1 MITCFIILHYTFSLW
16 SKIHEET
23 YVLLKQIMYNGMIQI
38 WDWCAALLPK
48 EIHLVSGCF
57 APMFLFRPGVV
68 RAATFR
74 SQQMCFISIQ
84 IWCQKAREILKL
96 SIKIFSNSFKG
107 FFITILWK
115 IMIYNETWNMVKIYL
130 NNLFKKIK
138 SLELLY
144 LFFLK
149 IFKWHKMQRYDWT

>member
-48 EIHLVSGCF
+48 EIDLVLGFFFWSWGGSRLDF
-57 APMFLFRPGVV
+57 SLPANVLYIYSNTSMMPK
-68 RAATFR
+68 
-74 SQQMCFISIQ
+74 
-84 IWCQKAREILKL
+84 KARGILKL
-96 SIKIFSNSFKG
+96 SIIIFSNSFKA
-107 FFITILWK
+107 FFITILWN
-115 IMIYNETWNMVKIYL
+115 IMIYNETWNMVKIYI

-138 SLELLY
+138 SLGLLY
-144 LFFLK
+144 MYLFYKL
-149 IFKWHKMQRYDWT
+149 

>member
-48 EIHLVSGCF
+48 EIDLVLGF
-57 APMFLFRPGVV
+57 FFRPGVV
-68 RAATFR
+68 RASTFR

-84 IWCQKAREILKL
+84 ILVWCQKKLEEFLNYQLKSFQTRSTAVQGFL
-96 SIKIFSNSFKG
+96 YNNSLK
-107 FFITILWK
+107 
-115 IMIYNETWNMVKIYL
+115 YNDLQWNLKYGENIHSL

-138 SLELLY
+138 SLGLLY
-144 LFFLK
+144 MYLFYKL
-149 IFKWHKMQRYDWT
+149 

>member
-48 EIHLVSGCF
+48 EIDLVLGF
-57 APMFLFRPGVV
+57 FFRPGVV
-68 RAATFR
+68 RASTFR

-84 IWCQKAREILKL
+84 ILVLCQKKARGILKL
-96 SIKIFSNSFKG
+96 SIKIFSNSFKA
-107 FFITILWK
+107 FFITILWN
-115 IMIYNETWNMVKIYL
+115 IMIYNETWNMVKIYI

-138 SLELLY
+138 SLGLLY
-144 LFFLK
+144 MSLFFKL
-149 IFKWHKMQRYDWT
+149 